1 MLPLLALRR
10 DPGRRICVVE
20 VYVACDEEVVSEG
33 VAEEE
38 RVAVSSG
45 YVGGGRGGRGGKV
58 EEEVEVEAPCD
69 VKEEST
75 GFSDEDD

>member
-1 MLPLLALRR
+1 M
-10 DPGRRICVVE
+10 
-20 VYVACDEEVVSEG
+20 SEAVG
-33 VAEEE
+33 VEEE
-38 RVAVSSG
+38 AKS
-45 YVGGGRGGRGGKV
+45 